1 LEAQSASFRTSVR
14 ECSEP
19 SDPPIDRIES
29 KKGNSKDGRAAKRER
44 YTLECIYKVVG
55 AYIYILVAGIKRLLS
70 RTHAYIHKQSERAY
84 GDQPASEASSNA
96 LFKHTTLLLCLLET
110 K

>member
-1 LEAQSASFRTSVR
+1 MG
-14 ECSEP
+14 SETLP
-19 SDPPIDRIES
+19 STGYIHSDES
-29 KKGNSKDGRAAKRER
+29 SIPF
-44 YTLECIYKVVG
+44 YSTV
-55 AYIYILVAGIKRLLS
+55 VAGIKRLLS